1 MADNGAPGHHGLA
14 RAAKDQADSGHACV
28 KCCGVC
34 MVTSVIPVGPGS
46 TPAQSVT
53 HVMFALLIEQSR
65 GRIVVVDPDIPKPV
79 V

>member
-1 MADNGAPGHHGLA
+1 MTDNDARGDHGFA
-14 RAAKDQADSGHACV
+14 GAAKGRADSGHACL

-34 MVTSVIPVGPGS
+34 MVTSVIPVGPGP
-46 TPAQSVT
+46 TPAQAVT
-53 HVMFALLIEQSR
+53 HVVFALLIEQSR